1 VPLARSRLAGA
12 APGSE
17 LAAFCRRHPRLV
29 VLTGPGCSTASGI
42 PDYRDDAGE
51 WKHPQPVQFQDFVSS
66 AATRRRYWA
75 RSAIGWRRMDRARPN
90 PAHAA
95 LASLEQHGHVELL
108 ITQNVDGLHQ
118 AAGSQQVVDLHGR
131 LDQVR
136 CLDCAHSL
144 PRPAFQADLEGA
156 NPGWS
161 PPAARPRPDGD
172 AALDEVEYREF
183 RVPPCPACGGRL
195 KPDVVFFG
203 ETVPRERVARSLA
216 ALEAADAL
224 LVVGSSLMVYSG
236 FRFAR
241 RAAELGRPIA
251 AVNRGRTRAEELLDL
266 KIESDCT
273 AALPR
278 LAAALA
284 ARTVT

>member
-1 VPLARSRLAGA
+1 MALPRQKVAGA
-12 APGSE
+12 PDDE
-17 LAAFCRRHPRLV
+17 LVAFCRRYPRLV
-29 VLTGPGCSTASGI
+29 VLTGAGCSTASGI
-42 PDYRDDAGE
+42 PDYRDEAGD
-51 WKHPQPVQFQDFVSS
+51 WKHPQPVQYQDFVTS

-75 RSAIGWRRMDRARPN
+75 RSAVGWRRMHRAQPN
-90 PAHAA
+90 AAHDA
-95 LASLEQHGHVELL
+95 LATMERCGHLELL

-118 AAGSQQVVDLHGR
+118 VAGSREVVDLHGR

-136 CLDCAHSL
+136 CLDCDYRAA
-144 PRPAFQADLEGA
+144 RPAFQTDLEGA

-161 PPAARPRPDGD
+161 PGAHPRPDGD
-172 AALDEVEYREF
+172 AQLDEAEYSDF

-203 ETVPRERVARSLA
+203 ETVPRGRVERSFA
-216 ALEAADAL
+216 ALAAADAL

-241 RAAELGRPIA
+241 RASELGLPIA
-251 AVNRGRTRAEELLDL
+251 ALNRGRTRADDLLEL
-266 KIESDCT
+266 KIQSDCT

-278 LAAALA
+278 LAEALTA
-284 ARTVT
+284 

>member
-1 VPLARSRLAGA
+1 MTPAGNNA
-12 APGSE
+12 AQAPEDE
-17 LAAFCRRHPRLV
+17 LAAFCRRHRRLV
-29 VLTGPGCSTASGI
+29 VLTGAGCSTASGI
-42 PDYRDDAGE
+42 PDYRDEAGD
-51 WKHPQPVQFQDFVSS
+51 WKHPQPVQYQDFVGSD
-66 AATRRRYWA
+66 ATRRRYWA
-75 RSAIGWRRMDRARPN
+75 RSAIGWRRMDHARPN
-90 PAHAA
+90 PAHTAI
-95 LASLEQHGHVELL
+95 ASLQARGHIELL

-118 AAGSQQVVDLHGR
+118 AAGSREVVDLHGR

-136 CLDCAHSL
+136 CLDCGHSL
-144 PRPAFQADLEGA
+144 PRPAFQADLENA
-156 NPGWS
+156 NPDWS
-161 PPAARPRPDGD
+161 PAARARPDGD
-172 AALDEVEYREF
+172 AQLEDAEYREF
-183 RVPPCPACGGRL
+183 RVPPCHACGGRL

-203 ETVPRERVARSLA
+203 ETVPRERVERSFA

-251 AVNRGRTRAEELLDL
+251 AVNKGRTRADDLLVL

-278 LAAALA
+278 LVAALA
-284 ARTVT
+284 TRTVT

>member
-1 VPLARSRLAGA
+1 VSLATSNIV
-12 APGSE
+12 APDDE

-29 VLTGPGCSTASGI
+29 VLTGAGCSTASGI
-42 PDYRDDAGE
+42 PDYRDDAGD
-51 WKHPQPVQFQDFVSS
+51 WKHPQPVQYQDFVSS
-66 AATRRRYWA
+66 AATRQRYWA
-75 RSAIGWRRMDRARPN
+75 RSAIGWRRMNRAQPN
-90 PAHAA
+90 AAHGA
-95 LASLEQHGHVELL
+95 LATLEQHGHVELL

-118 AAGSQQVVDLHGR
+118 AAGSREVVDLHGR

-136 CLDCAHSL
+136 CLDCDHSL
-144 PRPAFQADLEGA
+144 PRPAFQADLDSA

-161 PPAARPRPDGD
+161 PTAHSRPDGD
-172 AALDEVEYREF
+172 AQLDGAEYRDF
-183 RVPPCPACGGRL
+183 RVPGCPACGGRL

-203 ETVPRERVARSLA
+203 ETVPRERVARSLS

-224 LVVGSSLMVYSG
+224 LVVGSSLMVFSG

-251 AVNRGRTRAEELLDL
+251 AVNRGRTRADDLLGL
-266 KIESDCT
+266 KIEADCT

-278 LAAALA
+278 LADSLTPG
-284 ARTVT
+284 TVT

>member
-1 VPLARSRLAGA
+1 VSLARRNVAV
-12 APGSE
+12 PGDD
-17 LAAFCRRHPRLV
+17 LAAFCRLHQRLV
-29 VLTGPGCSTASGI
+29 VLTGAGCSTASGI
-42 PDYRDDAGE
+42 PDYRDDAGD
-51 WKHPQPVQFQDFVSS
+51 WKHPRPVQYQDFVSS
-66 AATRRRYWA
+66 AAVRQRYWA

-95 LASLEQHGHVELL
+95 LATLEQHGHVELL

-118 AAGSQQVVDLHGR
+118 AAGSRQVVDLHGR

-136 CLDCAHSL
+136 CLDCEHYV
-144 PRPAFQADLEGA
+144 PRPAFQDELDAA

-161 PPAARPRPDGD
+161 PAAHPRPDGD
-172 AALDEVEYREF
+172 AQLDEAAYRDF
-183 RVPPCPACGGRL
+183 RVPPCPACGGRM

-203 ETVPRERVARSLA
+203 ETVPRERVARSLT

-224 LVVGSSLMVYSG
+224 LVVGSSLMVFSG

-251 AVNRGRTRAEELLDL
+251 AVNRGRTRADALLGL
-266 KIESDCT
+266 KIEADCV

-278 LAAALA
+278 LAGTITT
-284 ARTVT
+284 RTVT

>member
-1 VPLARSRLAGA
+1 VSLARSNVAD
-12 APGSE
+12 APGGE

-29 VLTGPGCSTASGI
+29 VLTGAGCSTASGI
-42 PDYRDDAGE
+42 PDYRDEAGD
-51 WKHPQPVQFQDFVSS
+51 WKHPQPVQYQDFVSS

-90 PAHAA
+90 PAHSA
-95 LASLEQHGHVELL
+95 LASLERHGHVELL

-118 AAGSQQVVDLHGR
+118 AAGSRQVVDLHGR

-136 CLDCAHSL
+136 CLDCTHSL
-144 PRPAFQADLEGA
+144 PRPDFQADLEGA

-161 PPAARPRPDGD
+161 PAAHPRPDGD
-172 AALDEVEYREF
+172 ADLDDAAYREF

-203 ETVPRERVARSLA
+203 ETVPRERVERSFA

-251 AVNRGRTRAEELLDL
+251 AVNRGRTRADELLHL

-273 AALPR
+273 AALP
-278 LAAALA
+278 ALTTVLS